1 MIGAFVQGASV
12 TKSCI
17 PQHNVSSLPC
27 PEHLDS
33 TSCPLHTYREA
44 DLLSR
49 EECLPSVYSF
59 VPSRGSTH
67 TTSYIWERN
76 VCRVIRG
83 NSQSTYIEKQT
94 SSKKISSEE
103 LLPHLLLFELTVFF
117 RTRSLKDLFRVPILN
132 EILTNLCRRKLL
144 RTLKQTQSS

>member
-1 MIGAFVQGASV
+1 MIGAFVQGVSV

-17 PQHNVSSLPC
+17 PQHNVSSLSC

-67 TTSYIWERN
+67 TTNYICERN
-76 VCRVIRG
+76 ACRVIRG
-83 NSQSTYIEKQT
+83 NSQSTYIDIYLYSKLVARKFKARNCYLT
-94 SSKKISSEE
+94 SSSLSS
-103 LLPHLLLFELTVFF
+103 LY
-117 RTRSLKDLFRVPILN
+117 
-132 EILTNLCRRKLL
+132 
-144 RTLKQTQSS
+144 SSGHVL